1 MPSLSV
7 CVFANTPPQRLAA
20 LLSPIREVADEIV
33 VAIDDKAGHTDLSP
47 LEGIAE
53 KAMFAEY
60 VWPMSASLEWLH
72 AQCSG
77 DWILRLDGDEFAST
91 ELLDELK
98 KGEWHKGVTHR
109 FLPRKWLVED
119 GAAWIQSNPWWPDP
133 QMRLVKNDP
142 TIMSGGTSPHE
153 HLLVDGPSG
162 TLAAPIYHT
171 DLVDTDLQSRRD
183 KARRYYRAQ
192 PDIRAHSGHA
202 MSVYYT
208 PELVTPPPHTVPVP
222 TQDVDLVASAITG
235 TPIPMPLA
243 APAEQSPLHH
253 DAASN
258 GALTV
263 DLIHPERTGFAG
275 QRVEFLAVVRNTG
288 STNLD
293 PLGVHPIRIGGRWFD
308 QSGHASLGE
317 ARADLP
323 HMLKA
328 GESAAVILAAT
339 IPDPPGDYTL
349 AIGGVAEGS
358 HWFDTFIEVAFAAVR
373 QPTID
378 LHDVASLEVSIEATT
393 PERALEEVADRYPH
407 IRVTV
412 PPISP

>member
-1 MPSLSV
+1 MPTLSV
-7 CVFANTPPQRLAA
+7 CVFANTPPKRLAA
-20 LLSPIREVADEIV
+20 QLSPMREVADEIV

-47 LEGIAE
+47 LEGIAD

-77 DWILRLDGDEFAST
+77 EWILRLDGDEFAST
-91 ELLDELK
+91 ELLHELE
-98 KGEWHKGVTHR
+98 KGDWHEGVTHR
-109 FLPRKWLVED
+109 FLPRKWLVDD

-142 TIMSGGTSPHE
+142 TIMSGGTTPHE
-153 HLLVDGPSG
+153 HLMVDGPGG

-171 DLVDTDLQSRRD
+171 DLVDTDLQTRRD

-192 PDIRAHSGHA
+192 PEMRAHSGHA

-208 PELVTPPPHTVPVP
+208 PELVTPTPHTVPVP
-222 TQDVDLVASAITG
+222 TQDVDLVTAALTD
-235 TPIPMPLA
+235 TCIPKPPA
-243 APAEQSPLHH
+243 APPHQTLLHR
-253 DAASN
+253 DAASSE
-258 GALTV
+258 AV
-263 DLIHPERTGFAG
+263 AIDLIHPENTGYAG
-275 QRVEFLAVVRNTG
+275 QRVEFLAVARNTG
-288 STNLD
+288 STRLD
-293 PLGVHPIRIGGRWFD
+293 PLGVHPIRMGGRWFS
-308 QSGHASLGE
+308 QSGDTVPGE

-323 HMLKA
+323 HVLEP
-328 GESAAVILAAT
+328 GESVAVILSAT

-358 HWFDTFIEVAFAAVR
+358 HWFDTSIEVAFAAVG

-378 LHDVASLEVSIEATT
+378 LRTASSELGNEATT
-393 PERALEEVADRYPH
+393 VEQTLETFADRFPH
-407 IRVTV
+407 LRVTV
-412 PPISP
+412 PATSS